1 MCRLILIVIILLC
14 VGVGIAAYYL
24 PWWGTLAIVI
34 GLIIIVPP
42 LLKWLVP
49 FLIKRFAMSL
59 FESKSIVLRG
69 ATAEVHSVQ
78 PTAAPAEPRLAIE
91 GVEVDGN
98 QVLDAAP
105 NAETPVGEDGET
117 EEDDDEDEPK
127 DKGPRDHYYVEAT
140 ITPKPTTGKFTH
152 WDLDDL
158 RLVPFDL
165 KISKDNDDNDD
176 SVDIKESQVESE
188 GGFVTPD
195 GSKFPGQQKLRM
207 LIAVKP
213 GVSRLKFRYYFES
226 FGDIKLKK

>member
-1 MCRLILIVIILLC
+1 MCRLILIVILLIC
-14 VGVGIAAYYL
+14 VGVGLAAYYL
-24 PWWGTLAIVI
+24 PPLVTLAIVI

-59 FESKSIVLRG
+59 FKSKSIVLRG

-105 NAETPVGEDGET
+105 KPETPAGEDHEN
-117 EEDDDEDEPK
+117 EDDDTPK
-127 DKGPRDHYYVEAT
+127 DTGPRDYYYVEAT
-140 ITPKPTTGKFTH
+140 ITPKASAGKFTH

-158 RLVPFDL
+158 RLVPYDL
-165 KISKDNDDNDD
+165 KVTMDTDDDG
-176 SVDIKESQVESE
+176 SIEIKEVQIEHE
-188 GGFVTPD
+188 GGFVDPE
-195 GSKFPGQQKLRM
+195 GSKFAGQRRLRLLVAAKPEQKR
-207 LIAVKP
+207 A
-213 GVSRLKFRYYFES
+213 KFRYYFEA
-226 FGDIKLKK
+226 FGDIRLKK